1 MAILLKDATICDLLP
16 DFLRKEPWVQALALA
31 IKDVFVD
38 MLEKADRTTT
48 YSNIDNLSDELL
60 DILAIELQTPN
71 YTQSYG
77 TATKRSL
84 IKNTLAFHYI
94 AGSVKSTKE
103 MIRAIF
109 GGSATIKEWFEDGYD
124 TETQGHGEPGHF
136 KVDILG
142 EGGEIILTKNLDTFR
157 VLIES
162 IKRKSSVLDTL
173 TVHIE
178 PFIVHE
184 GMAAALITSEKKKLG
199 VPEGEPPN
207 PNFVPTI
214 SNDELTLFMLE
225 KNDFS
230 GVQMEDNNNS
240 DLYDIELVI
249 SPESE
254 IAEEIII
261 TSGTQTADLILSR
274 NADDTIEFKTVEAI
288 ARINAAGEL
297 IISEGKNYTY
307 KIEGRCLIAIPK
319 EEGMPTLNVGRVKPQ
334 HKGAWSINTEY
345 DEMDIVSYNGHSYWV
360 LQKVKGVPPADDGV
374 NYALMI

>member
-1 MAILLKDATICDLLP
+1 MTILLKDATICDLLP
-16 DFLRKEPWVQALALA
+16 DFLRNEKWVQALALA

-38 MLEKADRTTT
+38 MLEKADKTET

-142 EGGEIILTKNLDTFR
+142 EGGEIILTKNLETFR
-157 VLIES
+157 ALIEQ

-184 GMAAALITSEKKKLG
+184 GMAAVLITSEKKTLG
-199 VPEGEPPN
+199 IPEGTPPN
-207 PNFVPTI
+207 PNFVPTA
-214 SNDELTLFMLE
+214 SGNELTLFMLE
-225 KNDFS
+225 ENDFS
-230 GVQMEDNNNS
+230 GVKMEDNNNS

-249 SPESE
+249 PPDTE
-254 IAEEIII
+254 IADEIII
-261 TSGTQTADLILSR
+261 TSGTPTADFKQKCRRHNRIQ
-274 NADDTIEFKTVEAI
+274 NA
-288 ARINAAGEL
+288 
-297 IISEGKNYTY
+297 
-307 KIEGRCLIAIPK
+307 
-319 EEGMPTLNVGRVKPQ
+319 
-334 HKGAWSINTEY
+334 
-345 DEMDIVSYNGHSYWV
+345 
-360 LQKVKGVPPADDGV
+360 
-374 NYALMI
+374 

>member
-1 MAILLKDATICDLLP
+1 MSFKNATIS
-16 DFLRKEPWVQALALA
+16 DFLTDFLINKKWVQALALV
-31 IKDVFVD
+31 IKDVFHD
-38 MLEKADRTTT
+38 MLERADKTTT
-48 YSNIDNLSDELL
+48 YSNIDRLSDELL

-142 EGGEIILTKNLDTFR
+142 EGGEIILTKNLETFR

-178 PFIVHE
+178 PF
-184 GMAAALITSEKKKLG
+184 
-199 VPEGEPPN
+199 
-207 PNFVPTI
+207 
-214 SNDELTLFMLE
+214 
-225 KNDFS
+225 
-230 GVQMEDNNNS
+230 
-240 DLYDIELVI
+240 
-249 SPESE
+249 
-254 IAEEIII
+254 
-261 TSGTQTADLILSR
+261 
-274 NADDTIEFKTVEAI
+274 TV
-288 ARINAAGEL
+288 
-297 IISEGKNYTY
+297 
-307 KIEGRCLIAIPK
+307 
-319 EEGMPTLNVGRVKPQ
+319 
-334 HKGAWSINTEY
+334 
-345 DEMDIVSYNGHSYWV
+345 
-360 LQKVKGVPPADDGV
+360 
-374 NYALMI
+374 

>member
-1 MAILLKDATICDLLP
+1 MSNYKGVAFLNELKAAEAGVFNGRNFVTELGFTVDEVCTFGEQGTVLEHGLGIGDYFIMQVLNKSGV
-16 DFLRKEPWVQALALA
+16 LR
-31 IKDVFVD
+31 
-38 MLEKADRTTT
+38 
-48 YSNIDNLSDELL
+48 S
-60 DILAIELQTPN
+60 
-71 YTQSYG
+71 YTMQ
-77 TATKRSL
+77 
-84 IKNTLAFHYI
+84 I
-94 AGSVKSTKE
+94 AGIDHYTDTMYGDVGHHIDWISKE
-103 MIRAIF
+103 LADEYVPWNK
-109 GGSATIKEWFEDGYD
+109 T
-124 TETQGHGEPGHF
+124 
-136 KVDILG
+136 
-142 EGGEIILTKNLDTFR
+142 NFR

-178 PFIVHE
+178 PFTVHE
-184 GMAAALITSEKKKLG
+184 GMAAVMITSEKKKLG

-214 SNDELTLFMLE
+214 SQDELTLFMLDG
-225 KNDFS
+225 NDFS
-230 GVQMEDNNNS
+230 GVKMEDNNNS

-261 TSGTQTADLILSR
+261 TSGTPTADLILSR

-334 HKGAWSINTEY
+334 HKGTWSINTEY

-360 LQKVKGVPPADDGV
+360 LQKVKGVTPADDGV